1 MRDCCRADSRH
12 SPRGVAIDI
21 EACPASGGAV
31 QIIACIEDPGVV
43 ERILAHLE
51 AQATELEGC
60 RAPLQ
65 AGSFD

>member
-1 MRDCCRADSRH
+1 
-12 SPRGVAIDI
+12 
-21 EACPASGGAV
+21 V